1 MNSIKKA
8 SLTLTVAVLAM
19 VLCFTAVPI
28 DESDAASVGDITYNS
43 ETGMTVEVSGYGE
56 GTNVIIEYQSGDQVV
71 LRGTVGSD
79 GIAICTDSE
88 GRILP
93 TGTIRVDVTLF
104 ESMENYETVTT
115 SLTIYQIEFDMNGGS
130 GTEIAPV
137 NVSSGGEHILPDA
150 NWTKDGQDFVGWA
163 TSADASVPE
172 YSAGDSL
179 TVTGDTVL
187 YAVYG
192 ESQVVSVTGV
202 SLDRNTA
209 NLGVGDRITLVANV
223 MPESATDRSVTWS
236 TSDNSVV
243 TVDQDGNVV
252 AVGIGD
258 AIITVTTTD
267 GGHTATC
274 AVEVTEDQ
282 PVQPTLES
290 IEVTSMPTE
299 TMYFVGERLDLSGLR
314 ITANYSDGS
323 REVTG
328 YVTNPADGSVIT
340 ADMVGN
346 DDVLTVTVSFTD
358 GGVTRT
364 VTFDVDAYTDFEL
377 RLDYSGMNLDYDV
390 GDSLDTTGLK
400 ITAVYSDEYSVDVQP
415 KDCIISPVSLDQP
428 GVVTVSVTYS
438 VQHEASMMQ
447 ATVSFAVYVTGLEAI
462 PDKTVYTVGEEF
474 DPSMTVSVFQDRAWT
489 ALGADD
495 YTVDSSAVDMSAP
508 GTYTVTVTYQTF
520 TATFDVTVRAPGD
533 VMISVNVIGG
543 GPTNK
548 VVLTV
553 DGVETEFTRNGTLL
567 VEEGSV
573 VTVAYSTS
581 GLLDPTITVGGE
593 PISNGGTFVAG
604 SDTTLRVV
612 FFVDDD
618 DDNPINP
625 PVVATGDDDDI
636 VYAVAIA
643 AGVIVA
649 VFVAVYVIYGRK
661 D

>member
-1 MNSIKKA
+1 
-8 SLTLTVAVLAM
+8 M

-43 ETGMTVEVSGYGE
+43 ETGMMVEVSGYGE
-56 GTNVIIEYQSGDQVV
+56 GTNVIVEYLSGDKVV
-71 LRGTVGSD
+71 LRGTLGSD

-93 TGTIRVDVTLF
+93 TGTIRVDITLF
-104 ESMENYETVTT
+104 ESTENNETVTT

-150 NWTKDGQDFVGWA
+150 NWTKDGQDFIGWA
-163 TSADASVPE
+163 TSAGASVPE
-172 YSAGDSL
+172 YSVGDSL
-179 TVTGDTVL
+179 AVTKDTVL

-223 MPESATDRSVTWS
+223 MPENATDRSVTWS
-236 TSDNSVV
+236 TSNDSVA

-274 AVEVTEDQ
+274 AVKVTEDQ

-328 YVTNPADGSVIT
+328 YVTDPADGSVIT

-358 GGVTRT
+358 GGVIRT

-377 RLDYSGMNLDYDV
+377 RLDYSGMNLDYSV

-415 KDCIISPVSLDQP
+415 EDCIISPVSLDQP

-447 ATVSFAVYVTGLEAI
+447 ATVSFAVYVTGLEVI

-474 DPSMTVSVFQDRAWT
+474 DPSMTVSIFQDRAWT
-489 ALGADD
+489 ALGTDD
-495 YTVDSSAVDMSAP
+495 YTVDSSNVNMSAP
-508 GTYTVTVTYQTF
+508 GTYTVTVTYQAF

-533 VMISVNVIGG
+533 VEISVTVIGG

-553 DGVETEFTRNGTLL
+553 DGVETEFTRNGTLV

-618 DDNPINP
+618 DDNPVNP
-625 PVVATGDDDDI
+625 PVVATGDDDDDV

>member
-1 MNSIKKA
+1 
-8 SLTLTVAVLAM
+8 M

-56 GTNVIIEYQSGDQVV
+56 GTNVIVEYQSGDQVV
-71 LRGTVGSD
+71 LRGIVGSN

-93 TGTIRVDVTLF
+93 AGTIRVDITLF

-163 TSADASVPE
+163 TSADASIPE
-172 YSAGDSL
+172 YSVGDSL

-202 SLDRNTA
+202 SLDRDTA
-209 NLGVGDRITLVANV
+209 NLGVGDRIVLMANV
-223 MPESATDRSVTWS
+223 MPENATYRSVTWS
-236 TSDNSVV
+236 TSNDSVA

-267 GGHTATC
+267 GGYTATC

-282 PVQPTLES
+282 PVQPILES

-328 YVTNPADGSVIT
+328 YVTDPADGSVIT

-377 RLDYSGMNLDYDV
+377 RLDYSGMNLDYSV
-390 GDSLDTTGLK
+390 GDSLDTTGLN

-415 KDCIISPVSLDQP
+415 EDCIISPVSLDQP

-447 ATVSFAVYVTGLEAI
+447 ATVSFAVYVTGLEVI

-474 DPSMTVSVFQDRAWT
+474 DPSMTVSIFQDRAWMT
-489 ALGADD
+489 LGTDD
-495 YTVDSSAVDMSAP
+495 YTVDSSNVDMSAP

-533 VMISVNVIGG
+533 VAISVTVIGG

-553 DGVETEFTRNGTLL
+553 DGVETEFTRNGTLV

-618 DDNPINP
+618 DDNPVNP
-625 PVVATGDDDDI
+625 PVVATGDDDDDV

>member
-8 SLTLTVAVLAM
+8 SLALTVAVLAM

-43 ETGMTVEVSGYGE
+43 ETGMTVEVSGYEE
-56 GTNVIIEYQSGDQVV
+56 GTFVIVEYQSGDKVV
-71 LRGTVGSD
+71 LRGTVGAN
-79 GIAICTDSE
+79 GIAICTDSA

-93 TGTIRVDVTLF
+93 TGTIRVDITLF
-104 ESMENYETVTT
+104 VSTDNNETVTR
-115 SLTIYQIEFDMNGGS
+115 SLTIYQIEFDKNGGS

-150 NWTKDGQDFVGWA
+150 NWTKDGQDFIGWA
-163 TSADASVPE
+163 TSAGASVPE
-172 YSAGDSL
+172 YSVGDSL
-179 TVTGDTVL
+179 AVTKDTVL

-192 ESQVVSVTGV
+192 ESQVVPVTGV
-202 SLDRNTA
+202 SLDRYTA
-209 NLGVGDRITLVANV
+209 NLGLGDEITLVANI
-223 MPESATDRSVTWS
+223 MPENATDRSVTWS
-236 TSDNSVV
+236 TSDDSVV
-243 TVDQDGNVV
+243 TVDQDGKVV

-258 AIITVTTTD
+258 ATITVTTAD
-267 GGHTATC
+267 GGHEATC
-274 AVEVTEDQ
+274 TVKVTEDQ

-290 IEVTSMPTE
+290 IEVSSMPTE
-299 TMYFVGERLDLSGLR
+299 TLYFVGERLDLSGLR

-328 YVTNPADGSVIT
+328 YVTDPADGSIIT

-346 DDVLTVTVSFTD
+346 DDILTITVSFTD
-358 GGVTRT
+358 GVTRT
-364 VTFDVDAYTDFEL
+364 VTFDVDTYTDFEL
-377 RLDYSGMNLDYDV
+377 RLDYSGMNLDYNV
-390 GDSLDTTGLK
+390 GDTLDTTGLG
-400 ITAVYSDEYSVDVQP
+400 ITAVYSDEYIVDVQP
-415 KDCIISPVSLDQP
+415 EDCIISPVSLDQP
-428 GVVTVSVTYS
+428 GAVTVSVTYS

-447 ATVSFAVYVTGLEAI
+447 STATFTVYVTGLEVI
-462 PDKTVYTVGEEF
+462 PDKTVYTVGEDF
-474 DPSMTVSVFQDRAWT
+474 DPSMTVSIFQDRAWK
-489 ALGADD
+489 ALGIDD
-495 YTVDSSAVDMSAP
+495 YTVDSSDVDTSAP
-508 GTYTVTVTYQTF
+508 DTYTVTVTYQTF

-533 VMISVNVIGG
+533 VVISVTVIGG

-553 DGVETEFTRNGTLL
+553 DGVEKEFTRNGTLT
-567 VEEGSV
+567 VNEGSV
-573 VTVAYSTS
+573 VTVAYSTN
-581 GLLDPTITVGGE
+581 GLLEPTVTVDGE

-604 SDTTLRVV
+604 SNTTLRVV

-618 DDNPINP
+618 DDNPVNP

-649 VFVAVYVIYGRK
+649 VLVAVYVIYGRK